1 MSWIDYVILIA
12 SALGG
17 GVLAVLWKTYHKQWI
32 GLLLSFAGAFLLGL
46 IATHLLPGI
55 FIGYEGVNAG
65 LFLLGGFILQLLL
78 SQISQGVEH
87 AHFHKDH
94 AMGSSFYSIFIGLLI
109 HSLIEGLPLE
119 GYPELDLHQGHDH
132 SHSLNHLMIGI
143 ALHKLPSAYVL
154 ALLMRVNGFSAARFW
169 TFMIVFAMASP
180 VGAYMGGFVVA
191 DLQVL
196 RYLMAFVVGSL
207 LHIATTILFESDHSG
222 HHHVSW
228 RKILAMFLGIG
239 VALLS
244 LH

>member
-1 MSWIDYVILIA
+1 MTWIDYTILIA
-12 SALGG
+12 AALGG
-17 GVLAVLWKTYHKQWI
+17 GVLATLWKSYRKDWI
-32 GLLLSFAGAFLLGL
+32 GLLLSFAGAFILGL

-55 FIGYEGVNAG
+55 FAGDDGIRAG

-87 AHFHKDH
+87 AHFHKEH
-94 AMGSSFYSIFIGLLI
+94 AMGHRFYPIFIGLLI

-119 GYPELDLHQGHDH
+119 GYPELDMHQGHQH
-132 SHSLNHLMIGI
+132 SHQLNHLMIGI

-154 ALLMRVNGFSAARFW
+154 ALLMRVNNFSALRFW
-169 TFMIVFAMASP
+169 TFMLVFALASP
-180 VGAYMGGFVVA
+180 LGAFMGGFVVA

-196 RYLMAFVVGSL
+196 KYLMAFVVGSL

-222 HHHVSW
+222 HHHISW
-228 RKILAMFLGIG
+228 RKIIAMFLGIG

-244 LH
+244 LA